1 MGGLRGLSRSVWLSV
16 SQSAY
21 CLENVF
27 SAADLL
33 VWPDLLC
40 VSVTVLFGWGVVLA
54 PAGVIDGLI
63 HSLDGMA
70 GFSGFLGWGLKVSA
84 GGGGLEFGK
93 ESYWWKGVG

>member
-21 CLENVF
+21 CLENVL

-40 VSVTVLFGWGVVLA
+40 VSVTVLFGWGVNLDPVRDDDSPDQFLDRYAAVL
-54 PAGVIDGLI
+54 
-63 HSLDGMA
+63 
-70 GFSGFLGWGLKVSA
+70 GFVC
-84 GGGGLEFGK
+84 
-93 ESYWWKGVG
+93 